1 MNRICRR
8 AIAAAGALALTGG
21 TVLVSALPASA
32 KSLPDNFSYGA
43 SADGFVNSDGLA
55 EADDSFGDHVEQQ
68 SHFNFSHL
76 VSGGEIVDT
85 AFPGGATS
93 SVAKVNV
100 LGSLTVLGLTARV
113 VQTSCSFH
121 DGDPATGHTTIIGG
135 LVGLGGFGEPVDPDP
150 SVNETI
156 HLPGATVILNHQVTD
171 IGGDVTVDGM
181 FIELPGGEDIT
192 VATSACEGDD
202 L

>member
-21 TVLVSALPASA
+21 TVLATALPASA
-32 KSLPDNFSYGA
+32 DGAPDNFSYGA
-43 SADGFVNSDGLA
+43 SADGFISSDGLA
-55 EADDSFGDHVEQQ
+55 FADDSFGDHVEQL
-68 SHFNFSHL
+68 SHFTFSHL
-76 VSGGEIVDT
+76 VSGGEVVDT

-113 VQTSCSFH
+113 VQTTCSFNG
-121 DGDPATGHTTIIGG
+121 DGPASGRTTIIGG

-156 HLPGATVILNHQVTD
+156 HIPGATVILNHHTLVD
-171 IGGDVTVDGM
+171 GRLTVDGM

-192 VATSACEGDD
+192 VATTSCEGDD
-202 L
+202 S

>member
-8 AIAAAGALALTGG
+8 AVAAAGALALTGG
-21 TVLVSALPASA
+21 TLLATALPASA
-32 KSLPDNFSYGA
+32 KPLPDNFSYGA
-43 SADGFVNSDGLA
+43 SADGFISSDGLA
-55 EADDSFGDHVEQQ
+55 EADDSFGENVEQL
-68 SHFNFSHL
+68 SHFTFSHL

-100 LGSLTVLGLTARV
+100 LGSFTVLGLTARV
-113 VQTSCSFH
+113 VQTTCSANN
-121 DGDPATGHTTIIGG
+121 DGDATGHTTILGG
-135 LVGLGGFGEPVDPDP
+135 LIGLGGFGEPVDPDP

-156 HLPGATVILNHQVTD
+156 HIPGATVILNRHTLD
-171 IGGDVTVDGM
+171 DGDLTVDGM

-192 VATSACEGDD
+192 VATSSCEGDD
-202 L
+202 S